1 MQKIA
6 VKGDRGYEILLEK
19 GIVKEAGDYIRKVT
33 KATRAIV
40 ISDSNVFP
48 IYGETVLAS
57 LRANGFEASAFTFP
71 AGEKS
76 KTIDTVL
83 SMTKAMSEAEL
94 TRADI
99 AVALGGGVTG
109 DMVGF
114 AASIYL
120 RGIDFVQIPTTL
132 LSQVDSSVGGKTGCD
147 TDFGK
152 NLLGAF
158 HNPSLVL
165 VDTDTLST
173 LPEHYM
179 RDGMGEVI
187 KYGCIKSK
195 SLFDKLISCN
205 NFSDIIEE
213 VIYECI
219 DIKREVVENDFTEK
233 GERMLLNFG
242 HTLAHAIEKYCNYE
256 VFSHGEAVGIGM
268 YSITL
273 AAEKEGLTEKG
284 TAERISDALRRYG
297 LPTYCNINLG
307 EVCSIM
313 ERDKKRRG
321 DSLNLVLLK
330 SIGEAYVKS
339 FNTFYLKD
347 FYLEAYNDNQN

>member
-1 MQKIA
+1 MQKIT
-6 VKGDRGYEILLEK
+6 VKGDKGYYILLEA
-19 GIVKEAGDYIRKVT
+19 GILKESGRYIRNIS

-48 IYGETVLAS
+48 IYGDAVLAS
-57 LRANGFEASAFTFP
+57 LCDNGFEVSSFVFP
-71 AGEKS
+71 AGERS
-76 KTIDTVL
+76 KTVDTVL
-83 SMTKAMSEAEL
+83 QMTKAMSEAEL

-114 AASIYL
+114 ASSIYL

-165 VDTDTLST
+165 IDTDTLKT

-187 KYGCIKSK
+187 KYGCIKSAP
-195 SLFDKLISCN
+195 LFEKLMSCK
-205 NFSDIIEE
+205 DIADIMNE
-213 VIYECI
+213 VIYECV
-219 DIKREVVENDFTEK
+219 DIKRKVVENDFTEK

-242 HTLAHAIEKYCNYE
+242 HTLAHAIEKYYNYE
-256 VFSHGEAVGIGM
+256 KISHGQAVGIGM
-268 YSITL
+268 YMITL
-273 AAEKEGLTEKG
+273 AAERENLTEKG
-284 TAERISDALRRYG
+284 TAEKIKTALEKYG
-297 LPTYCNINLG
+297 LPISC
-307 EVCSIM
+307 EVKAAELCVLM
-313 ERDKKRRG
+313 TRDKKRRG
-321 DSLNLVLLK
+321 NSLNLVLLQN
-330 SIGEAYVKS
+330 IGNAYVKRIE
-339 FNTFYLKD
+339 ND
-347 FYLEAYNDNQN
+347 RLEAFFSEV

>member
-1 MQKIA
+1 MQKIT
-6 VKGDRGYEILLEK
+6 VKGERGYDILLSA
-19 GIVKEAGDYIRKVT
+19 GIVKEAGSYIRGVT

-57 LRANGFEASAFTFP
+57 LRDNGFEVSSFTFA
-71 AGEKS
+71 AGEEA
-76 KTIDTVL
+76 KTADTVL

-114 AASIYL
+114 ASAIYL
-120 RGIDFVQIPTTL
+120 RGIDFIQIPTTL

-165 VDTDTLST
+165 VDTDTLKT

-195 SLFDKLISCN
+195 SLFEKLVACD
-205 NFSDIIEE
+205 NFSDIIQE

-219 DIKREVVENDFTEK
+219 DIKREIVENDFTEK

-242 HTLAHAIEKYCNYE
+242 HTLAHAIEKHYNYKKI
-256 VFSHGEAVGIGM
+256 SHGQAVGIGM
-268 YSITL
+268 YAITV
-273 AAEKEGLTEKG
+273 AAEKENLTEKSS
-284 TAERISDALRRYG
+284 AEKIRVALEKYG
-297 LPTYCNINLG
+297 LPLSC
-307 EVCSIM
+307 EVKAAELTTLM
-313 ERDKKRRG
+313 TRDKKRCG
-321 DSLNLVLLK
+321 NSLNLVLLHT
-330 SIGEAYVKS
+330 IGNSYVKAVE
-339 FNTFYLKD
+339 NEK
-347 FYLEAYNDNQN
+347 LEAFFSEV

>member
-1 MQKIA
+1 MRKIT
-6 VKGDRGYEILLEK
+6 VKGDRGYEILLQN
-19 GIVKEAGDYIRKVT
+19 GIVNEAGEHIRKIT

-57 LRANGFEASAFTFP
+57 LRENGFKASSFVFP

-94 TRADI
+94 TRTDI
-99 AVALGGGVTG
+99 AIALGGGVTG
-109 DMVGF
+109 DMAGF

-165 VDTDTLST
+165 IDTDTLST

-213 VIYECI
+213 VIFECI

-284 TAERISDALRRYG
+284 TAEKIKTALLKYNM
-297 LPTYCNINLG
+297 PIASEINIL
-307 EVCSIM
+307 ELTALM
-313 ERDKKRRG
+313 TRDKKRRA

-330 SIGEAYVKS
+330 NIGNSYVKS
-339 FNTFYLKD
+339 IENSRLGAFFA
-347 FYLEAYNDNQN
+347 EV

>member
-1 MQKIA
+1 MQKIT
-6 VKGDRGYEILLEK
+6 VKGERGYDILLES
-19 GIVKEAGDYIRKVT
+19 GIIKEAGRYIKNIS

-48 IYGETVLAS
+48 IYGDAVLAS
-57 LRANGFEASAFTFP
+57 LRRSGFEASSFVFP

-76 KTIDTVL
+76 KTVNTVL
-83 SMTKAMSEAEL
+83 DMTKAMSEAEL

-114 AASIYL
+114 ASSIYL

-165 VDTDTLST
+165 IDTDTLKT
-173 LPEHYM
+173 LPDRYM

-187 KYGCIKSK
+187 KYGCIKSE
-195 SLFDKLISCN
+195 SLFDKLISCDD
-205 NFSDIIEE
+205 FSSIMQE
-213 VIYECI
+213 VIYECV

-242 HTLAHAIEKYCNYE
+242 HTLAHAIEKHYNYE
-256 VFSHGEAVGIGM
+256 KISHGEAVGIGM
-268 YSITL
+268 YAITL
-273 AAEKEGLTEKG
+273 ASERADLTKRGSSEKIKVALEK
-284 TAERISDALRRYG
+284 YG
-297 LPTYCNINLG
+297 LPITC
-307 EVCSIM
+307 EVRAAELCSLM
-313 ERDKKRRG
+313 TRDKKRRG
-321 DSLNLVLLK
+321 NSLNLVLLK
-330 SIGEAYVKS
+330 SIGSSYVRAVENEK
-339 FNTFYLKD
+339 
-347 FYLEAYNDNQN
+347 LEAFFSEV

>member
-1 MQKIA
+1 MQKIT
-6 VKGDRGYEILLEK
+6 VKGDKGYEILLET
-19 GIVKEAGDYIRKVT
+19 GIIKDSGRYIKNIS

-48 IYGETVLAS
+48 IYGETVLES
-57 LRANGFEASAFTFP
+57 LRDNGFEVSSFVFS

-76 KTIDTVL
+76 KNVDTVL
-83 SMTKAMSEAEL
+83 SMTKAMSEGEL
-94 TRADI
+94 TRTDV

-114 AASIYL
+114 ASAMYL

-165 VDTDTLST
+165 IDTDTLNT

-195 SLFDKLISCN
+195 SLFDKLMN
-205 NFSDIIEE
+205 TEDFSDIMQD
-213 VIYECI
+213 VIFECV
-219 DIKREVVENDFTEK
+219 DIKRRVVENDFTEK

-242 HTLAHAIEKYCNYE
+242 HTLAHAIEKYYNYE
-256 VFSHGEAVGIGM
+256 KISHGEAVGIGM
-268 YSITL
+268 YAITV
-273 AAEKEGLTEKG
+273 AAEKENLTEKG
-284 TAERISDALRRYG
+284 SAEKIRVALEKYG
-297 LPTYCNINLG
+297 LPLSCEAKASELTSL
-307 EVCSIM
+307 M
-313 ERDKKRRG
+313 TRDKKRRG
-321 DSLNLVLLK
+321 NSLNLVLLQ
-330 SIGEAYVKS
+330 SIGNSYVKRIE
-339 FNTFYLKD
+339 ND
-347 FYLEAYNDNQN
+347 HLEAFFSEV

>member
-57 LRANGFEASAFTFP
+57 LHANGFEASAFTFP

-109 DMVGF
+109 DMAGF

-205 NFSDIIEE
+205 NSSDIIEE

-284 TAERISDALRRYG
+284 TAEKIKTALLKYKMPVSSEIKT
-297 LPTYCNINLG
+297 LELTAL
-307 EVCSIM
+307 M
-313 ERDKKRRG
+313 TRDKKRRA
-321 DSLNLVLLK
+321 DSLNLVLL
-330 SIGEAYVKS
+330 SNIGNSYVKS
-339 FNTFYLKD
+339 IENSRLNAFFA
-347 FYLEAYNDNQN
+347 EV

>member
-1 MQKIA
+1 MQKIT
-6 VKGDRGYEILLEK
+6 VKGERGYDILLES
-19 GIVKEAGDYIRKVT
+19 GIIKEAGRYIKNIS

-48 IYGETVLAS
+48 IYADAVLAS
-57 LRANGFEASAFTFP
+57 LRRNGFEASSFVFP

-76 KTIDTVL
+76 KTVNTVL
-83 SMTKAMSEAEL
+83 DMTKAMSEAEL

-114 AASIYL
+114 ASSIYL

-165 VDTDTLST
+165 IDTDTLKT
-173 LPEHYM
+173 LPDRYM

-187 KYGCIKSK
+187 KYGCIKSE
-195 SLFDKLISCN
+195 SLFDKLISCDD
-205 NFSDIIEE
+205 FSSIMQE
-213 VIYECI
+213 VIYECV

-242 HTLAHAIEKYCNYE
+242 HTLAHAIEKHYNYE
-256 VFSHGEAVGIGM
+256 KISHGEAVGIGM
-268 YSITL
+268 YAITL
-273 AAEKEGLTEKG
+273 ASERADLTKKGSSEKIKVALEK
-284 TAERISDALRRYG
+284 YG
-297 LPTYCNINLG
+297 LPITC
-307 EVCSIM
+307 EVRATELCSLM
-313 ERDKKRRG
+313 TRDKKRRG
-321 DSLNLVLLK
+321 NSLNLVLLQ
-330 SIGEAYVKS
+330 SIGDSYVKS
-339 FNTFYLKD
+339 IEND
-347 FYLEAYNDNQN
+347 RLEAFFSEV

>member
-1 MQKIA
+1 MRKIT
-6 VKGDRGYEILLEK
+6 VKGDRGYEILLHN
-19 GIVKEAGDYIRKVT
+19 GIVNEAGEHIRKIT

-57 LRANGFEASAFTFP
+57 LRENGFKASSFVFP

-99 AVALGGGVTG
+99 AIALGGGVTG
-109 DMVGF
+109 DMAGF

-213 VIYECI
+213 VIFECI
-219 DIKREVVENDFTEK
+219 DIKREVVENDFAEK

-268 YSITL
+268 CSISL

-284 TAERISDALRRYG
+284 TAEKIKTALLKYNM
-297 LPTYCNINLG
+297 PIASEINIL
-307 EVCSIM
+307 ELTALM
-313 ERDKKRRG
+313 TRDKKRRA

-330 SIGEAYVKS
+330 NIGNSYVKS
-339 FNTFYLKD
+339 IENSRLGAFFA
-347 FYLEAYNDNQN
+347 EV